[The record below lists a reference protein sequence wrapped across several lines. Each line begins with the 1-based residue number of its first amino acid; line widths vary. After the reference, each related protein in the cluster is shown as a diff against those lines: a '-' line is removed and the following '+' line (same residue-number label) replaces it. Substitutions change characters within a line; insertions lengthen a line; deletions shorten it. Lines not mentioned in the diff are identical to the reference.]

1 MPRKPL
7 LYLLLVLAVI
17 ATAYGQQS
25 NTSDKQKPSQP
36 QEEYVVKLGT
46 TLVQIDAVV
55 TDKNGRHVADL
66 RPDEFEILQDGKP
79 QKITNF
85 SYIVS
90 DHAKP
95 AAPPAKVAKN
105 EKKDKNAIEI
115 PVAPAVLKKED
126 VRRTIA
132 IIVTDGSRAMLSA
145 DNLPYVRKAIKR
157 FVDEQMEPGDLVGIF
172 RTRGFSGTLQQ
183 FTSNKQQLYAAI
195 DKLAEGPSAATEGAE
210 GDCAGPTGGKPCDFS
225 QEYFAAGT
233 LPVLEY
239 IVGGMRNLPGRKT
252 VLLISQD
259 LRIDYQNPA
268 MREYINRLV
277 TTANRASAVINT
289 LDPRGLMVLLGS
301 GFSAASG
308 PIGVQQAMNPGAMGP
323 GSDISRIRMDHFSS
337 QGGLSFL
344 AQQTGGIFHHDN
356 NDITAGV
363 RNIIADQDGYYLIG
377 YQPAEGTFEHGG
389 NNAKFHRWTVRVTR
403 PNLRVR
409 TRSGFLGITD
419 EDARPRLNTRNEQLS
434 NALSSPFSAEDIPI
448 RMTGVFGSDPAIGLE
463 VNVIVHIDPRSLA
476 FTDEEDGSH
485 KATID
490 IVAITFGDNGR
501 PMDQVVSTQTLV
513 AKGEAYAQMLRDGLL
528 ATMTLPIKRPGPYQL
543 RVAIRDVDTTKTGS
557 ASQFIVVPDINKGR
571 LALSGIVAAGGT
583 ETGQQS
589 AAGSPPSVTMNSEAG
604 ASVRRLRAG
613 MTLNYAY
620 HIYNARV
627 DSPTGHP
634 QLKVEIKLYKDD
646 KEVLSSPA
654 TPLEVSKESELKRI
668 LAGGSIK
675 LGNDL
680 APGEYILQIIVTDE
694 LIKEKNR
701 SNRTS
706 QWTTFEIVK

>member
-1 MPRKPL
+1 MKRKLL
-7 LYLLLVLAVI
+7 LYLLLILAVI
-17 ATAYGQQS
+17 ATSYGQQS
-25 NTSDKQKPSQP
+25 NSSEKQKPSQ

-66 RPDEFEILQDGKP
+66 RPDEFEILQDGRP

-85 SYIVS
+85 SYIVG

-115 PVAPAVLKKED
+115 PVAPAVLRKED

-132 IIVTDGSRAMLSA
+132 IIVANSSSSMLSGN
-145 DNLPYVRKAIKR
+145 NLPYVVKAIRK

-172 RTRGFSGTLQQ
+172 ETQRFSGALQQ
-183 FTSNKQQLYAAI
+183 FTSNKQQLYAVI
-195 DKLAEGPSAATEGAE
+195 DKLTAGLIGPTADAE
-210 GDCAGPTGGKPCDFS
+210 GDCAGPTGGNPCDFS

-233 LPVLEY
+233 LPVLDY

-252 VLLISQD
+252 VLLVSQD
-259 LRIDYQNPA
+259 LRLDYQDPR

-277 TTANRASAVINT
+277 TTANRASAVVNT
-289 LDPRGLMVLLGS
+289 LDPRGLMVLLGNR

-323 GSDISRIRMDHFSS
+323 GSDISMVRMDHLNS

-344 AQQTGGIFHHDN
+344 AQQTGGIFFHDN
-356 NDITAGV
+356 NDVTAGLRKIV
-363 RNIIADQDGYYLIG
+363 ADQDGYYLIG
-377 YQPAEGTFEHGG
+377 YQPEEGTFDHGAAD
-389 NNAKFHRWTVRVTR
+389 AKFHRWTVRVTR
-403 PNLRVR
+403 PNLKVR

-419 EDARPRLNTRNEQLS
+419 DEARPRLNTRNEQLS
-434 NALSSPFSAEDIPI
+434 NALSSPFRAEDIPI
-448 RMTGVFGSDPAIGLE
+448 RMTGVFASDPATGLE

-490 IVAITFGDNGR
+490 IVAVTFGYDGR
-501 PMDQVVSTQTLV
+501 PMDQISSTQTLV

-528 ATMTLPIKRPGPYQL
+528 ATMIVPIKRPGPYQL

-557 ASQFIVVPDINKGR
+557 ASQFIVIPDIRKGR
-571 LALSGIVAAGGT
+571 LTMSGIVAAGAT

-589 AAGSPPSVTMNSEAG
+589 AASTTPTVTMNSEAG
-604 ASVRRLRAG
+604 VSVRRLRLG
-613 MTLNYAY
+613 MNLNYAY
-620 HIYNARV
+620 YIYNARV
-627 DSPTGHP
+627 DSPVGHP
-634 QLKVEIKLYKDD
+634 QLKVEVKLYKDD
-646 KEVLSSPA
+646 KQVLSTPA
-654 TPLEVSKESELKRI
+654 TVLDASKETDPKRI

-675 LGNDL
+675 LGSDL
-680 APGEYILQIIVTDE
+680 TPGEYILQIIITDE

-706 QWTTFEIVK
+706 QWTTFEIVR